1 MHQSTSAERFADKA
15 AAADGSRYIP
25 KAVEDGIVF
34 KGGCQCG
41 GVQYTSAAPPRD
53 IIFCHCRTCQ
63 QLSGSANLPFTR
75 VPTDALTFTETST
88 RKTLKLSDVA
98 ERSFCSGCGSPI
110 TMVYSFIP
118 KEVSL
123 TMSSVDLHSMKCEP
137 PTVSKHIFLREKAS
151 WLVLAEDGAERWGTS
166 EDAHM
171 IQREQDGPFSLSL

>member
-1 MHQSTSAERFADKA
+1 MHQPRITKRSADKG

-25 KAVEDGIVF
+25 EAVEDSIVF
-34 KGGCQCG
+34 KGGCKCG
-41 GVQYTSAAPPRD
+41 GVQYTSAARPGD

-75 VPTDALTFTETST
+75 VPTSALTFTETST

-118 KEVSL
+118 EEVSL

-137 PTVSKHIFLREKAS
+137 PTVSKHIFLSEKAP

-171 IQREQDGPFSLSL
+171 IQRK